1 MRGRFTISKQHAR
14 VSKLENFMSM
24 SLTQNNGFQGITES
38 EYELSKTPAMACLTV
53 RICHGNMSRNT
64 KVSHEQVL
72 WKFGDRL
79 YQSKVWS
86 QAADWF
92 LLGTH
97 RAFASISEITS
108 PKCLRKAALCYLEQR
123 EYARAVHTIQR
134 CPQSKASTYYL
145 TFLAALYQGTLVLEA
160 CCA

>member
-1 MRGRFTISKQHAR
+1 
-14 VSKLENFMSM
+14 MSM

-53 RICHGNMSRNT
+53 RICHGNLAINT
-64 KVSHEQVL
+64 KVSHAQIL

-79 YQSKVWS
+79 YQTKVWS
-86 QAADWF
+86 KAADWF

-123 EYARAVHTIQR
+123 EYARAVHTIQS
-134 CPQSKASTYYL
+134 CPKGKASTYYL
-145 TFLAALYQGTLVLEA
+145 SFLAALYQGTTVLEA
-160 CCA
+160 RCALTAHTTSRSGRRR